1 MADQEPIGPELQGR
15 GWATGRV
22 IAAKD
27 LGCIQAYLKR
37 PTGESIEVAAD
48 DWLVVVSQTC
58 DVVAYKLGS
67 EPWIELLHCHAVPKL
82 RSQYKGV
89 RSTRMLDFKPN
100 HHSHAETTVS
110 AHATQDRYLVPREKL
125 LDIAPD
131 PDRSLSENSVLR
143 VQSWL
148 SLRYSRPAWPSA
160 FVERANPARQR
171 FIEILEPLRDDVEV
185 RVALNPTDKELR
197 ADQAYKIAVFFVVDG
212 DVWESEKATRTD
224 VQSAFMGFVTALNS
238 CEGIEVDQERSDA
251 ISGDEFTWQET
262 RTTDAWN
269 FANLSYPDP
278 P

>member
-1 MADQEPIGPELQGR
+1 M
-15 GWATGRV
+15 
-22 IAAKD
+22 
-27 LGCIQAYLKR
+27 
-37 PTGESIEVAAD
+37 
-48 DWLVVVSQTC
+48 
-58 DVVAYKLGS
+58 
-67 EPWIELLHCHAVPKL
+67 
-82 RSQYKGV
+82 
-89 RSTRMLDFKPN
+89 
-100 HHSHAETTVS
+100 
-110 AHATQDRYLVPREKL
+110 
-125 LDIAPD
+125 
-131 PDRSLSENSVLR
+131 LR